1 MDTLET
7 VFRPLINMVNRRI
20 SVTTPARELT
30 EELNGAV
37 IALRVQNTGLAAY
50 FQIRRQSITM
60 TGEFAGDPDV
70 AISGSLLGLMR
81 LATDDGEEAIRDG
94 SVDLTGDTEIAQGFQ
109 RLLRFGRP
117 DIEEELSHVIG
128 DAAAHQVGELARG
141 LGDWARQAR
150 STIGQNI
157 SEYLQEESRDVPSRY
172 EVEAFADDVDRL
184 RDDVDRLAAKISH
197 LEEQR
202 KAGQS

>member
-7 VFRPLINMVNRRI
+7 AFRPLINMINRRI
-20 SVTTPARELT
+20 SATTPARELT
-30 EELNGAV
+30 EALNGVV
-37 IALRVQNTGLAAY
+37 IALRIRNTGLAAY
-50 FQIRRQSITM
+50 FHIHRRSITM
-60 TGEFAGDPDV
+60 TGDYADDPDV

-81 LATDDGEEAIRDG
+81 LAGDDGEEAIRDG
-94 SVDLTGDTEIAQGFQ
+94 SVDLTGDAEIAQGFQ

-117 DIEEELSHVIG
+117 DIEEELSGVIG
-128 DAAAHQVGELARG
+128 DAAAHQVGDLARG
-141 LGDWARQAR
+141 LGRWARQAR

-172 EVEAFADDVDRL
+172 EVDAFADDVDKL
-184 RDDVDRLAAKISH
+184 RDDVDRLAAKITY

-202 KAGQS
+202 KEGQS